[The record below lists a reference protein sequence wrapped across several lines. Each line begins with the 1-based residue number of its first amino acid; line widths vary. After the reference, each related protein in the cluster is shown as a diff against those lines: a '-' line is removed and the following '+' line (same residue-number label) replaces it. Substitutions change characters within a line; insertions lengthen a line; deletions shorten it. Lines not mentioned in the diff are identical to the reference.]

1 MSIKVCTESVRADWR
16 DAVTIGQLSSMLD
29 ALISMGCLESTPVTY
44 IYDEDHVW
52 LETVADLKDD

>member
-29 ALISMGCLESTPVTY
+29 ALRSMGCLESTPVTY